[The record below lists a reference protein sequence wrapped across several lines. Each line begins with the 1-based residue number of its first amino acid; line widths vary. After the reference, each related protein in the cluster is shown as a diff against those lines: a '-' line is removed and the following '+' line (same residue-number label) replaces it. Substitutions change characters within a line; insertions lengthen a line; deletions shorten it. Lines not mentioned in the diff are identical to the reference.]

1 MVIASMAWLRQC
13 MFVVAAMP
21 AMAVAAH
28 AESCL
33 PARRPAEVQVISDLP
48 SPSYRH
54 ELNRARIG
62 ALSGAGHRSSDRR
75 HAGLTQTK
83 TAFTVKPTL
92 EFQRLPGGRVC
103 ASLKQL
109 VLSWRMTQL
118 QVDVA
123 AEYRPGSC
131 PYSEIL
137 RHENQH
143 VAIAQRGFQA
153 ADRSLRQQ
161 LGDMARRTQPFVITG
176 TPQQAA
182 HEVAQRFMAAAEPVL
197 ERYRHD
203 TGRENAAIDTPE
215 SYRAVGARCR
225 DW

>member
-1 MVIASMAWLRQC
+1 MVIASMTWLRQC
-13 MFVVAAMP
+13 VFVALAML
-21 AMAVAAH
+21 AMAAVAR
-28 AESCL
+28 AETC
-33 PARRPAEVQVISDLP
+33 PPGKAAADVQIVTDLP

-54 ELNRARIG
+54 ELTRPRIG
-62 ALSGAGHRSSDRR
+62 ALSGAGHMSSDRR

-83 TAFTVKPTL
+83 TAFSVKPTL
-92 EFQRLPGGRVC
+92 EFQRLPSGRVC
-103 ASLKQL
+103 ASLRQ
-109 VLSWRMTQL
+109 VVVSWRMTQL
-118 QVDVA
+118 LVDVA
-123 AEYRPGSC
+123 VEYRPGSC
-131 PYSEIL
+131 PYTEIL

-153 ADRSLRQQ
+153 ADQALRRQ
-161 LGDMARRTQPFVITG
+161 LGDMARRTQPFVIRG

-182 HEVAQRFMAAAEPVL
+182 QEVAARFLATAEPVL
-197 ERYRHD
+197 DTYRRD